1 MRKTLGPKAEATL
14 QFAVF
19 ANCYIM
25 EIVFVVVLG
34 DILVG
39 TAPEFGGLLPEWTGR
54 SPADCIWLRRD
65 VILAAVSL
73 LVLLPLAAMR
83 SMEKLAVV
91 NIIGGPL
98 QNKCLGY
105 PHVPVVFSDTCRN
118 PIQTTP
124 LPGGVDVCIAQLTWL
139 KVSLL

>member
-1 MRKTLGPKAEATL
+1 LLSCRGLPAGLVSATAATGAGNSYGALVRKTLGPKAEATL

-39 TAPEFGGLLPEWTGR
+39 TSPEFGGLLPEWTGR
-54 SPADCIWLRRD
+54 SPTDCIWLRRD
-65 VILAAVSL
+65 VVLGAMSL

-91 NIIGGPL
+91 NIIGG
-98 QNKCLGY
+98 CGI
-105 PHVPVVFSDTCRN
+105 CR
-118 PIQTTP
+118 
-124 LPGGVDVCIAQLTWL
+124 V
-139 KVSLL
+139 